1 MSQSATDRVR
11 EALLETS
18 QNFAAFATQAD
29 RIEAAAR
36 LMIEGLKGGGKVL
49 FCGNG
54 GSAADS
60 QHLAAELTGRY
71 LQDREPLAAVSLTV
85 DTSALTAIAN
95 DYSYDEVF
103 SRQVRGLGRA
113 GDVLVGIS
121 TSGNSRNVVAALE
134 AARAL
139 GMRTV
144 GLTGAAGGR
153 MKELCDV
160 CLCVP
165 STDTPRIQEMHIAAG
180 HMLCELVENA
190 FMA

>member
-1 MSQSATDRVR
+1 MSSSQADRVR
-11 EALLETS
+11 DAFLETS
-18 QNFAAFATQAD
+18 RNFAAFAGQAD
-29 RIEAAAR
+29 EVAAAAG
-36 LMIEGLKGGGKVL
+36 LMIEGLRAGGKVL

-54 GSAADS
+54 GSAADA

-71 LQDREPLAAVSLTV
+71 LRDRPPLAAVALTV

-103 SRQVRGLGRA
+103 ARQVRGLGRA

-139 GMRTV
+139 GLRTI

-190 FMA
+190 LF

>member
-1 MSQSATDRVR
+1 MSHPAADRVR
-11 EALLETS
+11 DAFLETS
-18 QNFAAFATQAD
+18 RNFAAFAEQAGTVA
-29 RIEAAAR
+29 EAAG
-36 LMIEGLKGGGKVL
+36 LMIDGLKGGGKVL

-71 LQDREPLAAVSLTV
+71 LRDRAPLAAVALTV

-103 SRQVRGLGRA
+103 ARQVRGLGRP

-139 GMRTV
+139 GMRTI

-153 MKELCDV
+153 MKDLCDA

-190 FMA
+190 FV

>member
-18 QNFAAFATQAD
+18 RNFAAFATQAD

>member
-1 MSQSATDRVR
+1 MSHSAADRVR
-11 EALLETS
+11 EALFETS
-18 QNFAAFATQAD
+18 RNFAAFAEQAD
-29 RIEAAAR
+29 RIEAAAG
-36 LMIEGLKGGGKVL
+36 LMIDGLKGGGKVL

-71 LQDREPLAAVSLTV
+71 LRDRAPLAAVALTV

-103 SRQVRGLGRA
+103 ARQVRGLGRA

-190 FMA
+190 FV